1 MDRQFL
7 QKLLK
12 EESSQEIELVDMGK
26 LEEEEQKFL
35 IVDKDTGDVYD
46 MRNQD
51 HIKFLNNQI
60 TTT

>member
-51 HIKFLNNQI
+51 HIQFLNNQI